1 MTTTTRRM
9 TAYDYDLIALALS
22 HTLRDY
28 RKNDWEHFITYEKM
42 EELLEQTMEKAGL
55 DYDQKENYRR

>member
-1 MTTTTRRM
+1 MKTRRM
-9 TAYDYDLIALALS
+9 TAYDYDLISLALS
-22 HTLRDY
+22 ETLRNY

-55 DYDQKENYRR
+55 DVDTMENLRR